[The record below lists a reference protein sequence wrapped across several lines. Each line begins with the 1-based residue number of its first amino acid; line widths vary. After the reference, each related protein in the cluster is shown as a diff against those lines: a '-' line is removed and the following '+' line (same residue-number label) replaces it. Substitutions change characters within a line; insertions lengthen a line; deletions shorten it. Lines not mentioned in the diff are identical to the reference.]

1 MDDLDNRILTML
13 QKDGLSP
20 NAKIANKVGVSE
32 ETVRRRVKR
41 MLKDDYLRVVA
52 VPNTEKMGFSSQ
64 VLIGLQVI
72 PEKMD
77 VVAERLSNIPE
88 VRWLSVTTGSFDIFA
103 WVILKDS
110 KDLGVFLR
118 QTVFCVEGIQK
129 VETFMNLDLKTRNL
143 DMVI

>member
-1 MDDLDNRILTML
+1 ML

-77 VVAERLSNIPE
+77 LGAERLSNIPE

-103 WVILKDS
+103 WVMLKDS

-143 DMVI
+143 DMVM

>member
-1 MDDLDNRILTML
+1 ML

-77 VVAERLSNIPE
+77 LVAERLSNIPE

-118 QTVFCVEGIQK
+118 QTVFCVEGILK

-143 DMVI
+143 DMVM

>member
-1 MDDLDNRILTML
+1 ML

-77 VVAERLSNIPE
+77 LVAERLSNIPE

-118 QTVFCVEGIQK
+118 QTVFCVEWIQK

-143 DMVI
+143 DMVM

>member
-1 MDDLDNRILTML
+1 MDDLDTRILTML
-13 QKDGLSP
+13 QEDGLSP
-20 NAKIANKVGVSE
+20 NARIANKVGVSE

-77 VVAERLSNIPE
+77 IVAEQLSNIPE

-118 QTVFCVEGIQK
+118 ETVFCVEGIQK
-129 VETFMNLDLKTRNL
+129 VETFLNLDLKTRNL
-143 DMVI
+143 DMVM

>member
-1 MDDLDNRILTML
+1 ML
-13 QKDGLSP
+13 QEDGLSP
-20 NAKIANKVGVSE
+20 NARIANKVGVSE

-77 VVAERLSNIPE
+77 TVAEQLSNIPE
-88 VRWLSVTTGSFDIFA
+88 VRWLSITTGSFDIFA

-118 QTVFCVEGIQK
+118 DTVFCVEGIQK
-129 VETFMNLDLKTRNL
+129 VETFLNLDLKTRNL
-143 DMVI
+143 DMVM

>member
-1 MDDLDNRILTML
+1 ML

-77 VVAERLSNIPE
+77 LVAERLSNIPE

-143 DMVI
+143 DMVM

>member
-1 MDDLDNRILTML
+1 ML
-13 QKDGLSP
+13 HKDGLSP

-77 VVAERLSNIPE
+77 LVAERLSNIPE

-103 WVILKDS
+103 CVILKDS

-143 DMVI
+143 DMVM

>member
-1 MDDLDNRILTML
+1 ML

-110 KDLGVFLR
+110 KDLGVFLS

>member
-1 MDDLDNRILTML
+1 
-13 QKDGLSP
+13 
-20 NAKIANKVGVSE
+20 
-32 ETVRRRVKR
+32 

-77 VVAERLSNIPE
+77 LVAERLSNIPE

-143 DMVI
+143 DMVM

>member
-1 MDDLDNRILTML
+1 ML

-77 VVAERLSNIPE
+77 VVAERLLNIPE

-143 DMVI
+143 DMVM

>member
-77 VVAERLSNIPE
+77 LVAERLSNIPE

-143 DMVI
+143 DMVM

>member
-1 MDDLDNRILTML
+1 ML

-77 VVAERLSNIPE
+77 LVAERLSNIPE
-88 VRWLSVTTGSFDIFA
+88 VRWLSVTSGSFDIFA

-143 DMVI
+143 DMVM

>member
-143 DMVI
+143 DMVM

>member
-1 MDDLDNRILTML
+1 MDDLDNSILTML

-77 VVAERLSNIPE
+77 LVAERLSNIPE

-143 DMVI
+143 DMVM

>member
-1 MDDLDNRILTML
+1 ML

-77 VVAERLSNIPE
+77 LVAERLSIIPE

-143 DMVI
+143 DMVM

>member
-1 MDDLDNRILTML
+1 ML

-77 VVAERLSNIPE
+77 LVAERLSNIPE
-88 VRWLSVTTGSFDIFA
+88 VRWLSVTTGSFDIFNTFLTLSNG
-103 WVILKDS
+103 ILSFFDS
-110 KDLGVFLR
+110 SSGVASLPNSLK
-118 QTVFCVEGIQK
+118 I
-129 VETFMNLDLKTRNL
+129 NL
-143 DMVI
+143 

>member
-1 MDDLDNRILTML
+1 ML
-13 QKDGLSP
+13 HKDGLSP

-77 VVAERLSNIPE
+77 LVAERLSNIPE

-143 DMVI
+143 DMVM

>member
-1 MDDLDNRILTML
+1 ML

-143 DMVI
+143 DMVM

>member
-1 MDDLDNRILTML
+1 ML

-64 VLIGLQVI
+64 VL
-72 PEKMD
+72 
-77 VVAERLSNIPE
+77 
-88 VRWLSVTTGSFDIFA
+88 
-103 WVILKDS
+103 
-110 KDLGVFLR
+110 
-118 QTVFCVEGIQK
+118 
-129 VETFMNLDLKTRNL
+129 
-143 DMVI
+143 

>member
-1 MDDLDNRILTML
+1 ML